1 LASRRAAIRAWRES
15 PRLLIMRS
23 LVWYSSN
30 LRKTQPKSNTDGRM
44 RNFAGKIRTLPGISE
59 REGWMLLLPRVDAQG
74 TTGRQVGSLAE
85 RATAAS
91 PPGRHPLRADSEGGD
106 CPGSERSD
114 HRRRQRAAVDCR
126 RRAASEVWG
135 WFLLCWSFACER

>member
-1 LASRRAAIRAWRES
+1 
-15 PRLLIMRS
+15 
-23 LVWYSSN
+23 
-30 LRKTQPKSNTDGRM
+30 M

-91 PPGRHPLRADSEGGD
+91 PPGRHPLRADSAGGD